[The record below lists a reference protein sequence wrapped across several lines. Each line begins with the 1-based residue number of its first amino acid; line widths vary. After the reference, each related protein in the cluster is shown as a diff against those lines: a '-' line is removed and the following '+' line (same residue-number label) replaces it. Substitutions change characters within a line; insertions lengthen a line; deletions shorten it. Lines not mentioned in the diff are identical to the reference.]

1 MGQCGKQRGAH
12 IAAGAVECWL
22 LEVEGAMK
30 RAVHSLAK
38 EALTAYPKGPRTSW
52 ILQWPSQLVLNCSQ
66 VGPSHYCLISK
77 LPNTAPHQ
85 DKRTLCCGA
94 TVAQLVPNQWSDAL
108 RQDSSNHGGV
118 CCLKVMLWCTCV
130 CSPLF
135 IV

>member
-1 MGQCGKQRGAH
+1 
-12 IAAGAVECWL
+12 
-22 LEVEGAMK
+22 MK

-77 LPNTAPHQ
+77 LPNTAQHQ

-94 TVAQLVPNQWSDAL
+94 TGPQPVERCFKT
-108 RQDSSNHGGV
+108 RQQQSRWHVLPQGRV
-118 CCLKVMLWCTCV
+118 VVHMCL
-130 CSPLF
+130 F
-135 IV
+135 AAIIV

>member
-1 MGQCGKQRGAH
+1 
-12 IAAGAVECWL
+12 
-22 LEVEGAMK
+22 MK

-94 TVAQLVPNQWSDAL
+94 TGPKPVEQC
-108 RQDSSNHGGV
+108 RQDSSNHGGM
-118 CCLKVMLWCTCV
+118 CCLKVVLWCTCV